1 MELGATDAEAGRKTG
16 AEVGLGVL
24 AAETGAAEEITG
36 KECGVGVTEAC
47 STLCRRSSFDPSRNL
62 HGILFLITS
71 YVTLINQNMI
81 VLKISV

>member
-36 KECGVGVTEAC
+36 KEWEVGVTEAC
-47 STLCRRSSFDPSRNL
+47 SAAR
-62 HGILFLITS
+62 
-71 YVTLINQNMI
+71 
-81 VLKISV
+81 